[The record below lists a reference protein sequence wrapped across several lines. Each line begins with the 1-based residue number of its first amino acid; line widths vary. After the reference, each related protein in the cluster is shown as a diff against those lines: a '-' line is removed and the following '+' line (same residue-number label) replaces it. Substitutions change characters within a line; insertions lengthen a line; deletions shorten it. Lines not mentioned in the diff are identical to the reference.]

1 MKEGHYELCGYANE
15 MITEI
20 AKTTKCQI
28 GFKPFLNVTGIEYSF
43 SKIIIKSL
51 MINVSSNGYN
61 LI

>member
-1 MKEGHYELCGYANE
+1 MSGYAYE

-20 AKTTKCQI
+20 ARMTKCQI

-43 SKIIIKSL
+43 SKMVTKSL
-51 MINVSSNGYN
+51 TVNVSSNGYN